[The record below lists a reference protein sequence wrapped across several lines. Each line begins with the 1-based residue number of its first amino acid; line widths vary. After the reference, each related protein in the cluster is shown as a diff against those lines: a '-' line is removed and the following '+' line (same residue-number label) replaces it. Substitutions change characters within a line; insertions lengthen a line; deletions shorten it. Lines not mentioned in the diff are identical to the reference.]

1 MHICIDPIGA
11 SSVVFG
17 DILVSL
23 VLSLFEDQKSALRI
37 NTLQPHIFGI
47 PRRHRNRNI
56 NFLWQRALGRHH
68 ERQQGEDAE
77 PEGNVWQ
84 HLIDRFQTNL
94 DDWNGVEE
102 EGV

>member
-11 SSVVFG
+11 ASVVFG

-37 NTLQPHIFGI
+37 NTLHPHIFGT

-56 NFLWQRALGRHH
+56 NHLWQRALGRHH
-68 ERQQGEDAE
+68 ERQNEDNNE
-77 PEGNVWQ
+77 HEENVWQ

-94 DDWNGVEE
+94 ADWNGVEE
-102 EGV
+102 EEV